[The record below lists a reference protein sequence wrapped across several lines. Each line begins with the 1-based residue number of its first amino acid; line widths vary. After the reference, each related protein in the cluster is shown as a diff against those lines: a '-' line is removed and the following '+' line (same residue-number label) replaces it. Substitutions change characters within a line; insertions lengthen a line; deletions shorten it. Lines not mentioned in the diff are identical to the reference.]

1 MYHERVS
8 KALESVVMI
17 NVTPFDSK
25 GGVDSEAYASVL
37 ARCVDAGVDAVTPN
51 GNTSEFYSLSGEE
64 IAAAVRAT
72 VAAVGDR
79 MRHFRGST
87 IHEVE
92 GQLLAKLVM
101 NSAQGHFNE
110 DIMSRTPFGQRIVF
124 GLITASTV
132 IGLATQDTA
141 EDAIAELGLDRIQIG
156 RAHV

>member
-72 VAAVGDR
+72 VATVGDR
-79 MRHFRGST
+79 
-87 IHEVE
+87 
-92 GQLLAKLVM
+92 A
-101 NSAQGHFNE
+101 
-110 DIMSRTPFGQRIVF
+110 
-124 GLITASTV
+124 TV
-132 IGLATQDTA
+132 IAGVGHEPASAANASPPMSGLRT
-141 EDAIAELGLDRIQIG
+141 
-156 RAHV
+156 